1 MSLEILRYSP
11 EQAENWDQFVKT
23 SKNGTFLFQRAFMD
37 YHADRFEDHSL
48 MVWVGGKL
56 LALLPANRRDRQ
68 LHSHGGLTYGGFV
81 TGSRMGASR
90 MLELFEAL
98 MGYLKNEGFD
108 TLIYKPVPHI
118 YHSQLAEEDLYAL
131 SRFGAQ
137 CQRTDLS
144 SAIFL
149 PDRFPFG
156 SGKKDGLRKARKAGI
171 QILESQDWAE
181 CWNLLTAV
189 LDRRH
194 GVAPVHSLDEIGRLA
209 EAFPQNIKLF
219 GAFEGAQ
226 MVSALVIFDCGPC
239 VHVQYI
245 ASSDQGRA
253 VGGVDAIVKHLVE
266 TVYSDRM
273 WFDFGIS
280 TTDQGRSLNEGL
292 VQQKEMFGARS
303 TLYQQFHL
311 EIR

>member
-48 MVWVGGKL
+48 MVWLGGKL
-56 LALLPANRRDRQ
+56 LALLPANRHDRQ

-81 TGSRMGASR
+81 TGSRMGAAR
-90 MLELFEAL
+90 MIELFEAL
-98 MGYLKNEGFD
+98 MSYLKEAGFER
-108 TLIYKPVPHI
+108 LIYKPVPHI
-118 YHSQLAEEDLYAL
+118 YYSQLAEEDLYAL

-149 PDRFPFG
+149 PDSLPFG
-156 SGKKDGLRKARKAGI
+156 SGKKDGLRKARKAGV
-171 QILESQDWAE
+171 QVLESQDWAE

-194 GVAPVHSLDEIGRLA
+194 GVAPVHSLDEIERLA
-209 EAFPQNIKLF
+209 VAFPQNIKLF